1 MGEEMSYDQIYK
13 VLLSEGIE
21 EYVPDGISIS
31 HPVVDFRD
39 GTIVACF
46 LLFSISCDGLKYTVP
61 TARILI
67 DSAKKEVVEY
77 KTAEEMPF
85 SVYDGTDYFT
95 IDITNSDAEK
105 TQNIEREYQTLYMK
119 IRELAFKEK
128 LSTNDRKTVVQYIKM
143 LKKVELK
150 NIQPF
155 LFELGQSFFKWAKNV
170 IKK

>member
-1 MGEEMSYDQIYK
+1 
-13 VLLSEGIE
+13 
-21 EYVPDGISIS
+21 
-31 HPVVDFRD
+31 
-39 GTIVACF
+39 
-46 LLFSISCDGLKYTVP
+46 
-61 TARILI
+61 
-67 DSAKKEVVEY
+67 
-77 KTAEEMPF
+77 MPF